1 MIDTT
6 TVNFAIAKMSEQF
19 EKALPAIQN
28 FSAEYVK
35 FLIVQNTVIMCMFI
49 FGFVLLAT
57 LAWFCYKKIK
67 IAYEY
72 SFFEVAFVLSLIAS
86 VTCFS
91 ISLGFFY
98 GLIMLKCCPY
108 MFLVQQIIHKAS

>member
-35 FLIVQNTVIMCMFI
+35 FLIVQNTVIM
-49 FGFVLLAT
+49 
-57 LAWFCYKKIK
+57 
-67 IAYEY
+67 
-72 SFFEVAFVLSLIAS
+72 
-86 VTCFS
+86 
-91 ISLGFFY
+91 
-98 GLIMLKCCPY
+98 
-108 MFLVQQIIHKAS
+108 